1 MLHFLRAPTINLI
14 IHLNLASRMLTSE
27 FQYPTI
33 KCQNDSRLDLL
44 INLTKVVK
52 SKNMKCF
59 KVRRKLT

>member
-1 MLHFLRAPTINLI
+1 MLHFLRAPTINLR
-14 IHLNLASRMLTSE
+14 IHPNLASRILTSE

-33 KCQNDSRLDLL
+33 KYQNDSRLDLL
-44 INLTKVVK
+44 SNLTKVVK